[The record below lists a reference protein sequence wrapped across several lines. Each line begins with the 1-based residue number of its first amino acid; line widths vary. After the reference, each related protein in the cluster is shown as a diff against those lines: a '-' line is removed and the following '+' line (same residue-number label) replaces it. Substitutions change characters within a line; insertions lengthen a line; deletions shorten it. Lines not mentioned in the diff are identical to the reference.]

1 MNSQEQGKGSTDGND
16 EIRLQV
22 DKMLMSQ
29 LKRMEAS
36 DEDLSGAMI
45 QALTTRY
52 GKPSVTLEQLDE
64 LERQLRLVGGG
75 DGGAA

>member
-52 GKPSVTLEQLDE
+52 GKPSVTLEQLNE